1 MRVTGHHSADGPWI
15 PLGVGVQCG
24 NAFVRTVES
33 HDATTGITVLD
44 DPTNTT
50 ARLSSAAAARE
61 ALMSDGAYEVAGLT
75 NDPERRK
82 LELKGKSEA
91 MGVRGLIEISK

>member
-1 MRVTGHHSADGPWI
+1 MH
-15 PLGVGVQCG
+15 CG
-24 NAFVRTVES
+24 NAFVGTVGS
-33 HDATTGITVLD
+33 HDAATDIAVLD
-44 DPTNTT
+44 DAPNTA
-50 ARLSSAAAARE
+50 ARLSSAAAASE

>member
-1 MRVTGHHSADGPWI
+1 MTGHHSAVGPWI
-15 PLGVGVQCG
+15 PLRVDVQCG

-44 DPTNTT
+44 DPTNTA
-50 ARLSSAAAARE
+50 ARLSSAAAASE

>member
-1 MRVTGHHSADGPWI
+1 M
-15 PLGVGVQCG
+15 QCG

-44 DPTNTT
+44 DPTNTA
-50 ARLSSAAAARE
+50 ARLSSAATASE
-61 ALMSDGAYEVAGLT
+61 ALMSDEAYDIASLT

-91 MGVRGLIEISK
+91 MGVRGMTDISK

>member
-1 MRVTGHHSADGPWI
+1 MTGHHSADGPWI

-44 DPTNTT
+44 DPTNTA